1 MTRYSI
7 EPRDQIT
14 VKGYRFLSFARN
26 MSTNIGK
33 KINKTLKVNTVR
45 NFLIMLKAS
54 AADAIENASKRLI
67 QKTADADGDLIF
79 NKVADK
85 ITKVWRTS
93 PQNSSCTVESE
104 TENIGLDREI
114 PK

>member
-7 EPRDQIT
+7 EPRGQIT
-14 VKGYRFLSFARN
+14 VKGYWFWSFARN
-26 MSTNIGK
+26 MRINIGK
-33 KINKTLKVNTVR
+33 NINKTLNVNTVR
-45 NFLIMLKAS
+45 NFLIMLRKS

-67 QKTADADGDLIF
+67 KKTAESAGDLIF

-104 TENIGLDREI
+104 TENIGFERKI